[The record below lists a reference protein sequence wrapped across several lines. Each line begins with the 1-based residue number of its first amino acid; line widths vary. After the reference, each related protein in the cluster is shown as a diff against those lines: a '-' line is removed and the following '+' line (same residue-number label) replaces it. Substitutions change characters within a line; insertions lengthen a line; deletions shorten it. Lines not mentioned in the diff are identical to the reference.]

1 MKKEELINPLTTKIV
16 ASILLCIPFLVTGQ
30 ESVSYTQAQADAGQ
44 QTYEQRCASC
54 HGFNLEGFEL
64 APALIGNLFTRRF
77 GDGSADNLARNVLR
91 MPPTEVGLSEAETA
105 NVLA

>member
-64 APALIGNLFTRRF
+64 APALIGNCLLEDLVVAVQTTWRATYCACRQ
-77 GDGSADNLARNVLR
+77 
-91 MPPTEVGLSEAETA
+91 TK
-105 NVLA
+105 